1 MSEKTF
7 EENMAELQKI
17 VEKLENGET
26 NLDDAIEE
34 FQKAMDLIKSC
45 DSKLKEAEDT
55 INKIV
60 DENKDIV
67 DEVMHSWQA
76 FVQRLYTN
84 ESGIGEEISNR
95 LEQLKIEREIQQGD
109 MDLAK
114 KGITDSLFDID
125 EYVDLEQRDNSLHE
139 DFNVEDVL
147 DSETVKV

>member
-7 EENMAELQKI
+7 EENLAELQSI

-60 DENKDIV
+60 DENKDV
-67 DEVMHSWQA
+67 V
-76 FVQRLYTN
+76 
-84 ESGIGEEISNR
+84 
-95 LEQLKIEREIQQGD
+95 
-109 MDLAK
+109 
-114 KGITDSLFDID
+114 
-125 EYVDLEQRDNSLHE
+125 
-139 DFNVEDVL
+139 DFNFE
-147 DSETVKV
+147 

>member
-7 EENMAELQKI
+7 EENMAELQSI
-17 VEKLENGET
+17 VEKLENGDT

-67 DEVMHSWQA
+67 E
-76 FVQRLYTN
+76 
-84 ESGIGEEISNR
+84 
-95 LEQLKIEREIQQGD
+95 
-109 MDLAK
+109 
-114 KGITDSLFDID
+114 
-125 EYVDLEQRDNSLHE
+125 
-139 DFNVEDVL
+139 FNQE
-147 DSETVKV
+147 

>member
-7 EENMAELQKI
+7 EENMAELQSI
-17 VEKLENGET
+17 VEKLENGDT

-67 DEVMHSWQA
+67 EFKDE
-76 FVQRLYTN
+76 
-84 ESGIGEEISNR
+84 
-95 LEQLKIEREIQQGD
+95 
-109 MDLAK
+109 
-114 KGITDSLFDID
+114 
-125 EYVDLEQRDNSLHE
+125 
-139 DFNVEDVL
+139 
-147 DSETVKV
+147 